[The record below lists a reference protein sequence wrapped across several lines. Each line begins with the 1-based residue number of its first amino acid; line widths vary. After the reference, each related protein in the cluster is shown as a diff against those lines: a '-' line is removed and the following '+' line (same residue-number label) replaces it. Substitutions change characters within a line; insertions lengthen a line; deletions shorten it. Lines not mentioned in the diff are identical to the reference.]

1 MRNLVL
7 VFIGVVYALS
17 PPAFAGASN
26 LYYEYNDQPTVGG
39 DPTFATKSDVM
50 LNAVNSLIQA
60 KDYEGAEKL
69 ALEVTVNSPDMID
82 GWMMLAYTRSLN
94 SKFDLSNDA
103 YDKALEFGADAIEV
117 LTRKAYNNRKLHDAE
132 KTREC
137 YDGILDIDP
146 ANVEILIQYANF
158 ETSLEDYEAAVR
170 RYETVL
176 TVKPDHVDAIDQLSR
191 LEAKL
196 GNAIQQ
202 KYWLEKGLSVDSE
215 NPKFLKRLSLIYLNE
230 QNYSLS
236 IHYLNKL
243 LVVDPDDA
251 GVHRNKGIAHYQQG
265 EKSKA
270 KESFEKVR
278 MLGGKMEG
286 LYGPLADCYR
296 STGSQTKALEVIK
309 EGISLNQQQA
319 WLLSIWGKILEDGH
333 NYDAAINKFSKAV
346 SLKDEPWSGYAKKQI
361 SRQAQLK
368 KRAAMIAAQGANQ

>member
-1 MRNLVL
+1 
-7 VFIGVVYALS
+7 VYALLN
-17 PPAFAGASN
+17 PVLAGASE
-26 LYYEYNDQPTVGG
+26 LFYEYNDQPTVGG

-60 KDYEGAEKL
+60 KDYEAAEKL

-94 SKFDLSNDA
+94 AKFELSNKA
-103 YDKALEFGADAIEV
+103 YAKALGYGADAIEV
-117 LTRKAYNNRKLHDAE
+117 LTRQAYNNRKLKDAD
-132 KTREC
+132 KTRKC
-137 YDGILDIDP
+137 YDGILEIDP
-146 ANVEILIQYANF
+146 TNVEILIQYANY
-158 ETSLEDYEAAVR
+158 ETSLENYDTAVR
-170 RYETVL
+170 HYESVL
-176 TVKPDHVDAIDQLSR
+176 TVEPDHVDAIDQLSR

-196 GNAIQQ
+196 GNNIQQ
-202 KYWLEKGLSVDSE
+202 KYWLEKGLAVDGE
-215 NPKFLKRLSLIYLNE
+215 NPKFLKRLSLIFLNE

-243 LVVDPDDA
+243 LVVDPEDA

-265 EKSKA
+265 EKKKA
-270 KESFEKVR
+270 KESFEMVR
-278 MLGGKMEG
+278 MLGGKMDG

-296 STGSQTKALEVIK
+296 STGSQKDALEVIK
-309 EGISLNQQQA
+309 EGIGLNTQQA
-319 WLLSIWGKILEDGH
+319 WLLSIWGKILEDGQ

-361 SRQAQLK
+361 ARQAQLK